1 MPSDA
6 ERGDAFRRIVEAHE
20 ERVYALA
27 LRLTASADDA
37 MELTQDTF
45 LVAWR
50 SMDRFRGD
58 SQLSTWLLGITVREA
73 RGRWR
78 SLMRRMRREDRYAR
92 ERYENEV
99 RRAMPEASIDLE
111 RAIGRLPERMRCALV
126 LHCIEGL
133 PQKDVAQLMGV
144 AVGTVKAHVHA
155 AREELKQRL
164 EA

>member
-6 ERGDAFRRIVEAHE
+6 ERRDAFRRIVEAHE

-27 LRLTASADDA
+27 LRLTASPDDA

-45 LVAWR
+45 LTAWR
-50 SMDRFRGD
+50 AMGTFRGE
-58 SQLSTWLLGITVREA
+58 SHLSTWLLGITVREA
-73 RGRWR
+73 RRRWR
-78 SLMRRMRREDRYAR
+78 GLMRRIRREDRYAR
-92 ERYENEV
+92 ERYDHEV
-99 RRAMPEASIDLE
+99 GRAMPGASIDLE
-111 RAIGRLPERMRCALV
+111 RAIGMLPERMRCALV

-133 PQKDVAQLMGV
+133 PQKEVARLMGV

-164 EA
+164 KT